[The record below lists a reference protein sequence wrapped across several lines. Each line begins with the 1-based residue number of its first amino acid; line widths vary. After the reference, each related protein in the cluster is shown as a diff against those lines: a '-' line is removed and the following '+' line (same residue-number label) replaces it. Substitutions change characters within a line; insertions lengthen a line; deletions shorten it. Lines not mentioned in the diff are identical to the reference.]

1 MTIQHDEVT
10 ELQKRV
16 CSWALSGALVFAVL
30 FLILG
35 EKAVAKGL
43 VLGTCF
49 SIVNFVLLGK
59 AIPMMLG
66 RSRRKARAIGF
77 GSVLARYGVLA
88 IPLVIA
94 VRSASFDLVA
104 VIIGIFAVQIM
115 ILLDHLVLRRLQ
127 KSVNGTTPGQ

>member
-1 MTIQHDEVT
+1 MVTQHREVQ
-10 ELQKRV
+10 EIQKRI
-16 CSWALSGALVFAVL
+16 CSWALSGALIVAAL

-77 GSVLARYGVLA
+77 GSMLARYGVLA

-94 VRSASFDLVA
+94 VQSASFDLVA
-104 VIIGIFAVQIM
+104 VIIGIFAVQIV

-127 KSVNGTTPGQ
+127 KSVNGTTAGQ

>member
-1 MTIQHDEVT
+1 MTIQHDEVK

-16 CSWALSGALVFAVL
+16 CSWALSGTLVFAVL

-59 AIPMMLG
+59 SLPMVLG
-66 RSRRKARAIGF
+66 QSRAKANVIGF
-77 GSVLARYGVLA
+77 GSMLARYGVLA
-88 IPLVIA
+88 FPIVIA
-94 VRSASFDLVA
+94 VKWASFDLVA
-104 VIIGIFAVQIM
+104 VIIGIFAVQMM
-115 ILLDHLVLRRLQ
+115 ILLDHLVLKRIQKRL
-127 KSVNGTTPGQ
+127 